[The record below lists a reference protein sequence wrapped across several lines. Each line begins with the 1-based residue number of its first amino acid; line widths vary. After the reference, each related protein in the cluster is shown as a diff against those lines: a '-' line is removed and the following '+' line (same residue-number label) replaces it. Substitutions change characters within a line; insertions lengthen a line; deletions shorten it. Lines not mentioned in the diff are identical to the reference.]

1 MSADP
6 LTAARLTVAVLFGAT
21 GLLVL
26 LTAGLGLLRFPDFYT
41 RAHATLA
48 AETVGAG
55 LLLIALAASAWDSA
69 ITLRLALLGVAMAAL
84 APARIHALGVGAH
97 GGGLAPV
104 IGPYAAPRPG
114 RASSGQAG
122 GAP

>member
-1 MSADP
+1 
-6 LTAARLTVAVLFGAT
+6 VL
-21 GLLVL
+21 
-26 LTAGLGLLRFPDFYT
+26 
-41 RAHATLA
+41 
-48 AETVGAG
+48 
-55 LLLIALAASAWDSA
+55 
-69 ITLRLALLGVAMAAL
+69 MAAL

-114 RASSGQAG
+114 SSG